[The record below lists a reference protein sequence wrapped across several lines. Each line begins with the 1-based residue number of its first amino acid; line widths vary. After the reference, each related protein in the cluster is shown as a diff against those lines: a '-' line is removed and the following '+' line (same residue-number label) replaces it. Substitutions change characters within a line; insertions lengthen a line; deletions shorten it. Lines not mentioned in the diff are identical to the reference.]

1 MESSNARA
9 KLTEEL
15 EADSGDAASSQL
27 AKLTRLEKKIEIA
40 ERNVERMERVLNI
53 QNSDRWPKSSAQ
65 YAAAREKKARDQNYK
80 SEAKIFDRWQN
91 NDERS
96 ATSRR
101 QNWYV
106 ITCFSN

>member
-65 YAAAREKKARDQNYK
+65 YAAAREKKARQEIRITKAKLRSLIVGRTMMKDQLHR
-80 SEAKIFDRWQN
+80 EGRIG
-91 NDERS
+91 
-96 ATSRR
+96 T
-101 QNWYV
+101 
-106 ITCFSN
+106 